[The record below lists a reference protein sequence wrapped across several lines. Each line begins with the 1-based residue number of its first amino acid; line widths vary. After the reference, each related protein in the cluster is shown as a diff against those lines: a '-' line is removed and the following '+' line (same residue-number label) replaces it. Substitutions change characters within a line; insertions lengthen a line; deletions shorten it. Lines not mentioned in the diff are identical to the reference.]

1 MKYINLFEQFIAN
14 AVELVTEK
22 REDVGKYNTVKK
34 AIKAIK
40 KEYGPTPTEQSVA
53 SFINDNYY
61 DVTEVERGDDDPRAN
76 DKIADL
82 VASYKFDID
91 DWEIAWAD
99 AQNESV
105 VIEAKDMTLVD
116 YLEILDNKFLDAMKA
131 VSGENE
137 SDAAITPTRGD
148 ILQNFTLFRNYVSSL
163 TKKYKGDKTKLS
175 FLTEKV
181 SEYESSISELVV
193 TEAKAYK
200 LKASEFGSNTF
211 SAAYNVKG
219 ETTWRV
225 HSTYAI
231 DQVSGENDSSE
242 RDVVFFE
249 AMPINNDI
257 YIKIGG
263 INNLKR
269 TGSTVGDNFGTT
281 IEEWKKDPKGIAKE
295 ASEFLTDATHL
306 KWINKKARSQG
317 QTIKWALNDDY
328 SSVIE
333 DLVNKSL
340 GLTESLVTEA
350 KNTIGLAFK
359 EEQDYLDFKEFV
371 AEQPRGA
378 IRKNIGFDSKTK
390 SWNVE
395 MDVKVLDSIYG
406 EGTPSNKESGWYGG
420 LPDDFESVIIESTV
434 TEGKIK
440 YSKGKT
446 YQSDGHWT
454 VYVDSNSSGFDI
466 RVNHSAG
473 WRLDPHD
480 KKEETLELLDNGRQR
495 ATIYF
500 KSGNIDKFAQQ
511 MFDLNDRT
519 TNGNQ
524 TKLTAKDYADII
536 RVWID
541 KKMANESMVTEA
553 RNYKERPDGDHMVK
567 ATVCYLKPMT
577 RQRECK
583 AIYFKSKHDALGF
596 KGNVKGFPKGAAVEA
611 IKESKTKY
619 TTDFT
624 SFINESKN
632 EVNDKQLANLQKDIA
647 KINKNIKVYI
657 STHPITKGKLS
668 IELGADHNNEDEI
681 DQINSLLKKHTGDWR
696 TGTMFNEAVKVTP
709 ESDVK
714 IDDYTSDNGEE
725 IKAVEIVGA
734 ISSSETEDE
743 FLDYFYDAY
752 GQGAFTETDT
762 ATLVKY
768 YNEYVE
774 EVTAQETE
782 DEEEAEK
789 AEGGDDELDMDI

>member
-1 MKYINLFEQFIAN
+1 MKKIKLFEEFI
-14 AVELVTEK
+14 V
-22 REDVGKYNTVKK
+22 
-34 AIKAIK
+34 
-40 KEYGPTPTEQSVA
+40 
-53 SFINDNYY
+53 
-61 DVTEVERGDDDPRAN
+61 
-76 DKIADL
+76 
-82 VASYKFDID
+82 
-91 DWEIAWAD
+91 
-99 AQNESV
+99 
-105 VIEAKDMTLVD
+105 
-116 YLEILDNKFLDAMKA
+116 
-131 VSGENE
+131 
-137 SDAAITPTRGD
+137 
-148 ILQNFTLFRNYVSSL
+148 
-163 TKKYKGDKTKLS
+163 
-175 FLTEKV
+175 
-181 SEYESSISELVV
+181 
-193 TEAKAYK
+193 EAKAYK
-200 LKASEFGSNTF
+200 LKASEFGGDTH

-219 ETTWRV
+219 EPTWRV

-231 DQVSGENDSSE
+231 DQVSGENNPEE

-269 TGSTVGDNFGTT
+269 TNGATVGNNFGTT

-306 KWINKKARSQG
+306 KWINKKARSEG
-317 QTIKWALNDDY
+317 QAIKWALKDDY

-340 GLTESLVTEA
+340 GLTESVVIEASEDRMIKQIERALKDGDSIFKLPMATQKYYNKNKSDFESVVTEA
-350 KNTIGLAFK
+350 KYTKKSLLKAMTQGDGDITTTDGKEYVVYKYAYNRRLNNTIWQDDVVMALDQDG
-359 EEQDYLDFKEFV
+359 EEWEIKYSDIASYNESVVTEAKDAKKDTKKIIKLINQNLKSGADKQD
-371 AEQPRGA
+371 A
-378 IRKNIGFDSKTK
+378 I
-390 SWNVE
+390 
-395 MDVKVLDSIYG
+395 MDVLLDGGYFDETSDEYMAYVASIDS
-406 EGTPSNKESGWYGG
+406 E
-420 LPDDFESVIIESTV
+420 LVESTNE
-434 TEGKIK
+434 TESAVNEEKIK
-440 YSKGKT
+440 YVKGKT
-446 YQSDGHWT
+446 YQSSGHWT

-541 KKMANESMVTEA
+541 MKMANESMVTEA

-632 EVNDKQLANLQKDIA
+632 EVNDKQLANLQRDIK
-647 KINKNIKVYI
+647 KINPKIKVYI

>member
-1 MKYINLFEQFIAN
+1 MPKSQRLIQWTWECKKYRDIYQMKYINLFEQFIAN

-34 AIKAIK
+34 VIS
-40 KEYGPTPTEQSVA
+40 ELGRRPSEQDLA
-53 SFINDNYY
+53 SFINNNYY
-61 DVTEVERGDDDPRAN
+61 DVTEVERGEDDPAAN

-82 VASYKFDID
+82 VAFFKFDID

-105 VIEAKDMTLVD
+105 V
-116 YLEILDNKFLDAMKA
+116 
-131 VSGENE
+131 
-137 SDAAITPTRGD
+137 
-148 ILQNFTLFRNYVSSL
+148 
-163 TKKYKGDKTKLS
+163 
-175 FLTEKV
+175 
-181 SEYESSISELVV
+181 

-200 LKASEFGSNTF
+200 LKASEFGGDTF

-231 DQVSGENDSSE
+231 DQVSGENDASE

-350 KNTIGLAFK
+350 SEDRMIKQIERALKDGTSIFKLPMATQKYYNKN
-359 EEQDYLDFKEFV
+359 
-371 AEQPRGA
+371 
-378 IRKNIGFDSKTK
+378 K
-390 SWNVE
+390 S
-395 MDVKVLDSIYG
+395 
-406 EGTPSNKESGWYGG
+406 
-420 LPDDFESVIIESTV
+420 DFESAVTEAKGLPSHARNLSIKLKTHWLPDTDNKDIYFLADTNKGQTITIDLSVRTGEYKVIDKKDNVIYQGGDPYAAAKLIESAV
-434 TEGKIK
+434 NEEKIK
-440 YSKGKT
+440 YVKGKT
-446 YQSDGHWT
+446 YQSSGHWT

-541 KKMANESMVTEA
+541 MKMANESMVTEA

-632 EVNDKQLANLQKDIA
+632 EVNDKQLANLQRDIK
-647 KINKNIKVYI
+647 KINPKIKVYI